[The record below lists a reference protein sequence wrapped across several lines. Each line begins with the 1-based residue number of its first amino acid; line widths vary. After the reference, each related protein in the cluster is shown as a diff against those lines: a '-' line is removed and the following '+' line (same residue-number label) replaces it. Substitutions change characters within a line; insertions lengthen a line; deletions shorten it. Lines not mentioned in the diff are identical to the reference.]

1 MVFFQGTYFLPYLT
15 THCLRMDLEHKDKV
29 ESLTKAHASESQ
41 AYNQAADNLKFQ
53 VSYRFLVLFL
63 SIPTPLA
70 R

>member
-1 MVFFQGTYFLPYLT
+1 MPYLVAQ
-15 THCLRMDLEHKDKV
+15 CLRMDLEHQEKV
-29 ESLTKAHASESQ
+29 ENLTKAHASESQ